1 MDGPNFTIG
10 VIYGLIVFTLFL
22 TLKSNDAWQ
31 QILPFMTLL
40 ALAYT
45 ALLIAVTLLMLVVLK
60 IAFDIIDLINRLNN
74 PPEGMFFYIKIVCMY
89 INKTKDWALVH
100 EPELLVF

>member
-10 VIYGLIVFTLFL
+10 AIYGLIGFTLFL
-22 TLKSNDAWQ
+22 ILKSDDAWQ

-45 ALLIAVTLLMLVVLK
+45 TLLIAVALLMFVLLK
-60 IAFDIIDLINRLNN
+60 VAFDICDLIRHFNT
-74 PPEGMFFYIKIVCMY
+74 PPEGMFFYIKR
-89 INKTKDWALVH
+89 
-100 EPELLVF
+100 